1 MVCIGLIMRHFAE
14 VKKITLNENLV
25 KNKKLRLKI
34 WDKVKENA
42 YIEENKF
49 KITENFKLNPYG
61 ITFVY
66 GFYEIVS
73 YSFGS
78 LEAFFTFGEIS
89 EFLKDEFKDTN
100 LFL

>member
-1 MVCIGLIMRHFAE
+1 MRHFTE
-14 VKKITLNENLV
+14 VKKITLDEILV
-25 KNKKLRLKI
+25 KNEKLRLKI

-42 YIEENKF
+42 YIEENEF

-61 ITFVY
+61 IAFVY
-66 GFYEIVS
+66 APYGVAP

-78 LEAFFTFGEIS
+78 LEAFFTFDEIS